1 MIRVFILTAQMQGG
15 FSSIR
20 AGRAGSVHRNGW
32 AVHPRRPRA
41 GQYLRPGNV
50 ANPCPPANMI
60 YTIAGFIVV
69 AVLIVLAVRW
79 MIDDFDE
86 DLFDGEP

>member
-1 MIRVFILTAQMQGG
+1 
-15 FSSIR
+15 
-20 AGRAGSVHRNGW
+20 
-32 AVHPRRPRA
+32 
-41 GQYLRPGNV
+41 
-50 ANPCPPANMI
+50 MI